1 MEQLYKTFK
10 KEFGKHLFDYLILF
24 TSGLLFLFFLKINQG
39 NKMYSFI
46 IALMFCFTYII
57 WGIYHHYKLENLHLK
72 NVVEYILIGFTF
84 LYLLKIILII

>member
-1 MEQLYKTFK
+1 MEQLCKAFK
-10 KEFGKHLFDYLILF
+10 KELIQHLFDYLVLI
-24 TSGLLFLFFLKINQG
+24 TCGALFLILLKANQG

-46 IALMFCFTYII
+46 IAFAFCILYIL
-57 WGIYHHYKLENLHLK
+57 WGIYHHYKLESLHLK